1 MNSLEIDKLLARID
15 ELKNTIQEQEQI
27 IKSIELI
34 NSSIDLEVLLNNLM
48 NTVST
53 LVNSEAASILLM
65 DEERKQLYFFTAI
78 GEKKDELKKIYLEE
92 GEGIA
97 WWVSLHGKP
106 LIVNDVTKDNR
117 FAKRVD
123 SITGFVTRSILCVP
137 LTIEG
142 KIIGVI
148 EAVNKKEGE
157 GFAEKDVRILTSL
170 SYSAALAI
178 HKSQLYQNLNDL
190 FLGTV
195 RALSSAIDAKDP
207 YTHGHSSRV
216 SKYSVMI
223 AEELGLPKK
232 EVKRVE
238 LAALLHDIGKI
249 GISEKILQ
257 KEGTLTEEEFEQI
270 KRHPVVGAE
279 ILSPISQL
287 SDVIPAIR
295 HHQERYDGNGY
306 PSRLWNDNIPLY
318 ARIISVAD
326 AFDAMTSDR
335 PYRKHF
341 PEEVAL
347 KEIELNKG
355 LQFDP
360 LCVEAFIKAYSK
372 WKRKEGKL

>member
-1 MNSLEIDKLLARID
+1 MGSSEVDKLRMQID
-15 ELKNTIQEQEQI
+15 ELKSIIQEQEQI

-34 NSSIDLEVLLNNLM
+34 NSSIDLETLLNNLM
-48 NTVST
+48 NIVSRT
-53 LVNSEAASILLM
+53 VNSEAASVLLM
-65 DEERKQLYFFTAI
+65 DQEKEQLYFFTAV
-78 GEKKDELKKIYLEE
+78 GEKKDELKKVYLDKN
-92 GEGIA
+92 EGIA
-97 WWVSLHGKP
+97 GWVSLHGRP
-106 LIVNDVTKDNR
+106 LIVNDVTRDHR
-117 FAKRVD
+117 FAKKVD
-123 SITGFVTRSILCVP
+123 SFTGFTTKSVICVP

-142 KIIGVI
+142 EIIGVV
-148 EAVNKKEGE
+148 EAVNKRDEK
-157 GFAEKDVRILTSL
+157 GFSEKDVHLLTSL

-223 AEELGLPKK
+223 AEELGLSKE
-232 EVKRVE
+232 EVKKVE

-249 GISEKILQ
+249 GIPERILR
-257 KEGTLTEEEFEQI
+257 KEGKLTEEEYEEI
-270 KRHPVVGAE
+270 KKHPTVGAE
-279 ILSPISQL
+279 ILSSISQL
-287 SDVIPAIR
+287 KDVIPAIQ
-295 HHQERYDGNGY
+295 HHQERYDGKGY
-306 PSRLWNDNIPLY
+306 PAGLWNDNIPLY

-326 AFDAMTSDR
+326 TFDAMTSDR

-341 PEEVAL
+341 PEDVAL

-360 LCVEAFIKAYSK
+360 LCVEAFIRAYNK
-372 WKRKEGKL
+372 WKKGEK